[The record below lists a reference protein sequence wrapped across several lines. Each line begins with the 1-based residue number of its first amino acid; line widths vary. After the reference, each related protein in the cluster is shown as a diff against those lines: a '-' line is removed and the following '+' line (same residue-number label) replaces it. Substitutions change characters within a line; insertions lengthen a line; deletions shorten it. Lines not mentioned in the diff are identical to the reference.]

1 MQLSLSASMDNHL
14 ISILKKE
21 LEIKKRKNSSY
32 SLRSFA
38 RNLSV
43 SPAQLS
49 QVMSGKRSITVKL
62 TEKILSKLHMSPAE
76 KRKCW
81 KELTKTAV
89 SPSQSETLLLED
101 QFRLIS
107 DWYHLAILSL
117 GQIKNAKKD
126 SKWISQKLGIT
137 NQQASLAVERLERM
151 GLLSDHPTMLKQIKD
166 PLNVTSQVSSESIQ
180 RYHKQILNLAID
192 KLNEVPVQ
200 KRDYSALT
208 FAISGGK
215 IDLIRKAIEEF
226 QKQTQEDFEGGDDLY
241 MLSVQL
247 FPLTSEGEVL

>member
-1 MQLSLSASMDNHL
+1 MDNHL
-14 ISILKKE
+14 ISILKTE
-21 LEIKKRKNSSY
+21 LENKKRKNSAY

-38 RNLSV
+38 RNLSI

-49 QVMSGKRSITVKL
+49 QIMSGKRNITVKL

-81 KELTKTAV
+81 KGLMEKSV
-89 SPSQSETLLLED
+89 SPSKTETLLLED

-107 DWYHLAILSL
+107 DWYHLAVLSL
-117 GQIKNAKKD
+117 SQVKKAKKD
-126 SKWISQKLGIT
+126 SKWISQQLGIT
-137 NQQASLAVERLERM
+137 PPQATLAVERLERM
-151 GLLSDHPTMLKQIKD
+151 GLLSDHPTQLVQIKD
-166 PLNVTSQVSSESIQ
+166 SLNVYSNISSESIQ

-208 FAISGGK
+208 FALNAGK

-226 QKQTQEDFEGGDDLY
+226 QKQTQEDFEGGDQLY

-247 FPLTSEGEVL
+247 FPLTTEGVSRE